1 MLVAEDFFS
10 WNARENKA
18 IARLCAALDDVVAT
32 GKPSPVECF
41 PESLT
46 NSEFVKIAVD
56 LCARAE
62 LNVAVLGNGTRN
74 ALTLVPLRA
83 TAAVPRRPGPRAKT
97 FGSLA
102 LAGASS
108 EIHI

>member
-18 IARLCAALDDVVAT
+18 IARLCSALDEVVAT
-32 GKPSPVECF
+32 GKPSPVKCF

-46 NSEFVKIAVD
+46 TPEFVKIAVD

-62 LNVAVLGNGTRN
+62 LNVAVLGNAPAN
-74 ALTLVPLRA
+74 ALTLVPLRT
-83 TAAVPRRPGPRAKT
+83 TAPPRGIARPGTLGP
-97 FGSLA
+97 LA
-102 LAGASS
+102 AAGVVNDVV
-108 EIHI
+108 I

>member
-18 IARLCAALDDVVAT
+18 IARLCSALDEVVAT
-32 GKPSPVECF
+32 GKPSPVQCF

-46 NSEFVKIAVD
+46 TPEFVKIAVD

-62 LNVAVLGNGTRN
+62 LNVAVLGNPPAN
-74 ALTLVPLRA
+74 ALTLVPLKA
-83 TAAVPRRPGPRAKT
+83 SSAAPRRAARSSTLGP
-97 FGSLA
+97 LA
-102 LAGASS
+102 AAGVVNRVV
-108 EIHI
+108 I

>member
-18 IARLCAALDDVVAT
+18 IARLCSALDEVVAT
-32 GKPSPVECF
+32 GKPSPVKCF

-46 NSEFVKIAVD
+46 TPEFVKIAVD

-62 LNVAVLGNGTRN
+62 LNVAVLGNAPAN
-74 ALTLVPLRA
+74 ALTLVPLRVA
-83 TAAVPRRPGPRAKT
+83 RAGPHRAARPRTLGP
-97 FGSLA
+97 LA
-102 LAGASS
+102 AAGVVNRVV
-108 EIHI
+108 I

>member
-18 IARLCAALDDVVAT
+18 IARLCSALDEVVAT
-32 GKPSPVECF
+32 GKPFPVQCF

-46 NSEFVKIAVD
+46 TPEFVKIAVD
-56 LCARAE
+56 LCGRAE
-62 LNVAVLGNGTRN
+62 LNVAVLGNPASK

-83 TAAVPRRPGPRAKT
+83 SAVRRRSAPPGRAFGPLAA
-97 FGSLA
+97 
-102 LAGASS
+102 AGVVNDVV
-108 EIHI
+108 I

>member
-18 IARLCAALDDVVAT
+18 IARLCSALDEVVAT
-32 GKPSPVECF
+32 GKPSPVQCF

-46 NSEFVKIAVD
+46 TPEFVKIAVD

-62 LNVAVLGNGTRN
+62 LNVAVLGNPPTN
-74 ALTLVPLRA
+74 ALTLVPLRT
-83 TAAVPRRPGPRAKT
+83 TAAPRRIARPGTLGP
-97 FGSLA
+97 LA
-102 LAGASS
+102 AAGVVNDVV
-108 EIHI
+108 I

>member
-18 IARLCAALDDVVAT
+18 IARLCSALDEVVTT
-32 GKPSPVECF
+32 GKPSPVQCF

-46 NSEFVKIAVD
+46 TPEFVKIAVD

-62 LNVAVLGNGTRN
+62 LNVAVLGNAPAN
-74 ALTLVPLRA
+74 ALTLVPLRVGTPVRRSA
-83 TAAVPRRPGPRAKT
+83 QPSRALGPLAA
-97 FGSLA
+97 
-102 LAGASS
+102 AGIANDVV
-108 EIHI
+108 I